1 MSFFFKGPDPEEA
14 RRDDGERS
22 SHLKP
27 VRGQRR
33 DHDRDL
39 GRGRKTVE
47 AEKNDPGGC
56 ETLAEHELAE
66 ILVGGE
72 KQDFRFPRESEDVE
86 VGAAGRFFPE
96 VDDKIALRAESLNDL
111 PLDPFVGDDSH
122 AAGKG

>member
-1 MSFFFKGPDPEEA
+1 LIHTLC
-14 RRDDGERS
+14 DDADGVFAESECEGEGLWFS
-22 SHLKP
+22 V
-27 VRGQRR
+27 VR
-33 DHDRDL
+33 
-39 GRGRKTVE
+39 
-47 AEKNDPGGC
+47 GC

-96 VDDKIALRAESLNDL
+96 VDDGVALRAESLNDL